1 MNIIKKTAP
10 RVFSLLAVLVAQ
22 VSVAR
27 AESRLNVNNVTDLKN
42 KVLCPIV
49 SVMFWAFMIIA
60 VIMVLWSAFLYLTS
74 GGDTEKVKT
83 ATKSLTYAAVAIVI
97 AILAN
102 SFPLIVGSIFRL
114 SGEPITGCPTS

>member
-27 AESRLNVNNVTDLKN
+27 AASRLNVNNVTDLKN